1 MAINDKSVHK
11 STYGTIFYAPVGT
24 ALPDNPLE
32 AFKITADE
40 VTVGTGA
47 NQTTWK
53 NLGHTSAN
61 NMAELTINP
70 GDANSSDTWIKKNF
84 RTTYGDASAQ
94 LSVKALQIDKET
106 LQLVYNGTLGAD
118 GGVEVDIAANPKILA
133 LVLVA
138 QETPDDT
145 DPAKWLVEM
154 RRTSITPDGGP
165 TLSRDDFVEQGL
177 IAQIEDPGNN
187 KKPLHFVMPTAAD

>member
-24 ALPDNPLE
+24 ALPTNPLK
-32 AFKITADE
+32 AFKINASE
-40 VTVGTGA
+40 VAVGTGSGSA
-47 NQTTWK
+47 KWK

-70 GDANSSDTWIKKNF
+70 GDANSSDTWLKKNF

-106 LQLVYNGTLGAD
+106 LQLIYNGTAD
-118 GGVEVDIAANPKILA
+118 TDGNGVEVDIAAKPNVLA

-177 IAQIEDPGNN
+177 TAQIEDPGDN
-187 KKPLHFVMPTAAD
+187 KKPLHFVLPAAA